1 MNVAW
6 NRDFFGE
13 TNLQVVLRDD
23 EGVVLESKILT
34 TKVSRSSSG
43 VVRKR
48 MLRLEK
54 ARKIGEM
61 DLPTFI

>member
-6 NRDFFGE
+6 NREFFGK
-13 TNLQVVLRDD
+13 TNIQVVLRDD

-34 TKVSRSSSG
+34 TKVSRSSTS
-43 VVRKR
+43 VLRKR

-61 DLPTFI
+61 DVPIFT

>member
-6 NRDFFGE
+6 NRDFFGK
-13 TNLQVVLRDD
+13 TNIQVVLRDD

-34 TKVSRSSSG
+34 TKVSRSSTS
-43 VVRKR
+43 VLRKR

-54 ARKIGEM
+54 ARNIGEM
-61 DLPTFI
+61 DIPIST

>member
-6 NRDFFGE
+6 NREFFGK
-13 TNLQVVLRDD
+13 TNIQVVLRDD

-34 TKVSRSSSG
+34 TKVSRSSTS
-43 VVRKR
+43 VLRKR

-61 DLPTFI
+61 EVPIFT